1 MAVAATEYKIQDAE
15 TTQRKLNYN
24 RCMQLL
30 ITLILETWFYEG
42 LFFKIAIV
50 VVKGRK
56 TYYLKGTPYKK
67 IYLDC

>member
-1 MAVAATEYKIQDAE
+1 
-15 TTQRKLNYN
+15 
-24 RCMQLL
+24 MQLL

-56 TYYLKGTPYKK
+56 TYYLKGSSYKK
-67 IYLDC
+67 ISIIFGLFRLIVML